1 MGLINL
7 QTNLKGLGFGDD
19 RYKRGNSNEPYIQTQ
34 IPATDEPL
42 QTGFSLSSGGLET
55 LGIIAASAGVGAVA
69 GAVGG
74 SILGATGAGALIG
87 TVAGLGIGIAGASL
101 VNTGNSSFKVPSAG
115 TGGPDF
121 LLRGGTLL
129 PNRIANDV
137 ERISKLII
145 DTKSAKGFL
154 FVTKQNILSRLS
166 VKTEGTRNSLLNDD
180 VYLPTSTL
188 ASVAGVAF
196 GGYYNK
202 QGLNPFEGIGE
213 QFVPNRYYDNVK
225 IQLID
230 SNLGITDSIS
240 TNRLYSLLENK
251 ILGNPKFNNLGIST
265 NPDSPDL
272 LSYRGGPNAPLG
284 IGKTNIRMISSEQK
298 TGINNINGKK
308 IAEGKYLSGLA
319 YSLADRDSIIFNGN
333 NLLGASDAFF
343 AETEINGILIEEP
356 LDNGFDFPDGPQ
368 TKPSGPKDNNSTL
381 SINNKINAIVPNYS
395 KIIGK
400 NILNKEQSRIDNKA
414 YNLSL
419 NNISGSYNGI
429 AKFKSIDKEETNTGR
444 DIDRIGILQY
454 NIEADNYE
462 NNSDIIEFSLSI
474 INGNTYYFP
483 AYINNFSDGYSV
495 KWNSEKFLGRG
506 EDFYTYNGFSR
517 DFSLSFT
524 TYARNPY
531 AMQRMYDN
539 LNKITAALTPDY
551 GTNGF
556 MKGNLFKITLGSY
569 LQSQPCII
577 ESFKFENIISDNI
590 SWQLTEKFELPYLFN
605 INMSFK
611 PIYNVLPSINNPTF
625 IDPTLITD
633 SMREEIDIFNE
644 DQFNIIP

>member
-7 QTNLKGLGFGDD
+7 QTNLKNLGFGDD
-19 RYKRGNSNEPYIQTQ
+19 RYKRGDSNEPYIQTQ
-34 IPATDEPL
+34 IPATNDPL
-42 QTGFSLSSGGLET
+42 QTGFSLSGAGLET
-55 LGIIAASAGVGAVA
+55 LGIVAASAGVGAVA

-87 TVAGLGIGIAGASL
+87 TAAGLGIGIVGASL

-284 IGKTNIRMISSEQK
+284 IGKTNIRMISSEQR

-308 IAEGKYLSGLA
+308 
-319 YSLADRDSIIFNGN
+319 
-333 NLLGASDAFF
+333 
-343 AETEINGILIEEP
+343 
-356 LDNGFDFPDGPQ
+356 
-368 TKPSGPKDNNSTL
+368 
-381 SINNKINAIVPNYS
+381 
-395 KIIGK
+395 
-400 NILNKEQSRIDNKA
+400 
-414 YNLSL
+414 
-419 NNISGSYNGI
+419 
-429 AKFKSIDKEETNTGR
+429 
-444 DIDRIGILQY
+444 
-454 NIEADNYE
+454 
-462 NNSDIIEFSLSI
+462 
-474 INGNTYYFP
+474 
-483 AYINNFSDGYSV
+483 
-495 KWNSEKFLGRG
+495 
-506 EDFYTYNGFSR
+506 
-517 DFSLSFT
+517 
-524 TYARNPY
+524 
-531 AMQRMYDN
+531 
-539 LNKITAALTPDY
+539 
-551 GTNGF
+551 
-556 MKGNLFKITLGSY
+556 
-569 LQSQPCII
+569 
-577 ESFKFENIISDNI
+577 
-590 SWQLTEKFELPYLFN
+590 
-605 INMSFK
+605 
-611 PIYNVLPSINNPTF
+611 
-625 IDPTLITD
+625 
-633 SMREEIDIFNE
+633 
-644 DQFNIIP
+644 